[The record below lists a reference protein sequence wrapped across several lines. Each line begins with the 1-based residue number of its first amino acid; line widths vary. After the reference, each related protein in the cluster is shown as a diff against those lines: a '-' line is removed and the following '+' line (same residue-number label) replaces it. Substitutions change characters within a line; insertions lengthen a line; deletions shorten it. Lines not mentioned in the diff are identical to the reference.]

1 MICSDCYWYE
11 EEQAYC
17 LRLGCHICEE
27 QDCNLWETPKE
38 EK

>member
-17 LRLGCHICEE
+17 LRIGCHVCEE
-27 QDCNLWETPKE
+27 QDCNLWEPPKE